1 MGVLGVAFI
10 DDDIDVVSEVLS
22 EQLCQSVNQ
31 QFIISRTHLDVWS
44 TEQSSYGGTDD
55 ETQPPDAV
63 EHTKGL

>member
-1 MGVLGVAFI
+1 MGVLGVAFT

-22 EQLCQSVNQ
+22 EQLCQSVN

-55 ETQPPDAV
+55 ETQTPDAV